1 MKKLLLKTILLLFAL
16 VAGGTTSWA
25 QTTTTYTFTS
35 KSWAATSGGSAAN
48 WTSGKDGAGFSNN
61 GIQVT
66 TAATGANGT
75 SPISFTNVTK
85 IVATYNTN
93 KSDGK
98 GTIEAK
104 IGDNNKVTKDWKY
117 ASGSGDG
124 RSAKYT
130 VQWDYATPQTGK
142 VKITCNTTTNSI
154 YLVSVAITYS
164 TDSPGYK
171 VTYDANGA
179 TSGDVPTDATSYTS
193 GATVTVLDNTGDL
206 AKSGYTFGGWNTKAD
221 GTGTDRVAGST
232 FEITANTT
240 LYAKWN
246 AKTISTLTKTGT
258 PTKTTYAAGESF
270 DPTGLTV
277 TATYTDESEEDVTSL
292 VTWTPNP
299 LTKGTTSVEGTYMG
313 KTVTVDGLTVTVA
326 PGSEERPYTVAEAID
341 AIKNS
346 GNTKGV
352 YVSGI
357 VCTEGS
363 NYYNSSKLNYW
374 ISDDGTTKNRFEIYR
389 GLGVDGAAFT
399 GTSDIQVGDIV
410 TVKGDITLYQS
421 SIYEFSEGS
430 MITYFKR
437 KNESDLA
444 VSSSTSVDLEL
455 TTANPNPTSTI
466 TWTTSSTGDVTCTT
480 SDEGVATVTNAGVIT
495 AVAAGTATITVSQVA
510 DDDYKEGSKT
520 VTVTVSENR
529 EAVAT
534 AIDLSSAK
542 TIVKGDVDD
551 LAATSTKAVGF
562 TGSVTYTYE
571 SSDPSIFSISE
582 GKYTGAGVGATTVTI
597 TAIPSGGNAASYKP
611 ASQEVVVTVNGTNSI
626 SLDPAT
632 KTVAFSVSTFDIAAT
647 VPTENYSG
655 TVSAESNNTS
665 VATVSVDGTT
675 VTVTP
680 VAVGTAT
687 ITVTAGSDTYYP
699 AAAEAECTVTFT
711 QPAGSDKAP
720 ASEVCVFEETFTG
733 CDGTGGNTGGMSGNV
748 ASTDYSNSKADNSH
762 AWTMSTAY
770 AADKCVRM
778 GTGKKLGSATTPSLA
793 LESGV
798 TYTLSFRAA
807 AWDGKNT
814 NLKVSMTNGTLSAS
828 SVTMKNAEF
837 DTFELTITN
846 ASADAKITFE
856 GNSSNDSQFFLDDVK
871 VFYTQD
877 PSANVTLNKY
887 GYATYCSVNPIDFT
901 NTTGYT
907 AWRVSEITSEGAI
920 TFKKIKDMIKGGQG
934 VVLYNKDADGM
945 NTSDVT
951 VTFADGTTEF
961 TPSENKLVGT
971 LAPTNVEAGSAY
983 GLSGNKFVVNNAPG
997 NISAGKAY
1005 IEASSIPT
1013 GVKDFTLVFEDE
1025 TTGITETRTATREEM
1040 EAIFN
1045 LAGQRM
1051 SRMHKGVNIVNGK
1064 KILVK

>member
-16 VAGGTTSWA
+16 VAGGTSSWA
-25 QTTTTYTFTS
+25 QSVSTLTFTS
-35 KSWAATSGGSAAN
+35 TCGGSGTADDGVSWTVASDGKESSFDNSRGIHYGTNSATVKYITLTTSGISGTITKIVVNASTASKVTATVGVTVGGSAFGGSAQSL
-48 WTSGKDGAGFSNN
+48 TSDATDYEFTGSSKGE
-61 GIQVT
+61 IVVT
-66 TAATGANGT
+66 
-75 SPISFTNVTK
+75 VTK
-85 IVATYNTN
+85 PSQATKALYV
-93 KSDGK
+93 KSVV
-98 GTIEAK
+98 
-104 IGDNNKVTKDWKY
+104 VTY
-117 ASGSGDG
+117 SSGS
-124 RSAKYT
+124 S
-130 VQWDYATPQTGK
+130 
-142 VKITCNTTTNSI
+142 
-154 YLVSVAITYS
+154 
-164 TDSPGYK
+164 GYK

-179 TSGDVPTDATSYTS
+179 TSGNVPTDAKSYTS
-193 GATVTVLDNTGDL
+193 GAVVTVLGNTGNL
-206 AKSGYTFGGWNTKAD
+206 AKSGYTFDGWNTQDD

-292 VTWTPNP
+292 VAWTPNP

-346 GNTKGV
+346 GKTEGV
-352 YVSGI
+352 YVKGI
-357 VCTEGS
+357 VCEGG
-363 NYYNSSKLNYW
+363 SSLSSGAMNYW
-374 ISDDGTTKNRFEIYR
+374 ISDDGTTTNRFEIYR

-410 TVKGDITLYQS
+410 TVKGDITLYKS

-611 ASQEVVVTVNGTNSI
+611 ASQVVAVTVNGTNSI

-733 CDGTGGNTGGMSGNV
+733 CDGTGGNTGGMGGNV
-748 ASTDYSNSKADNSH
+748 AKTEYSNSKADNSH
-762 AWTMSTAY
+762 EWTMSKAY

-778 GTGKKLGSATTPSLA
+778 GTSSSLGSATTPSLA

-807 AWDGKNT
+807 AWSGKNT

-828 SVTMKNAEF
+828 SVTMKDAEF

-846 ASADAKITFE
+846 ASADAQITFE
-856 GNSSNDSQFFLDDVK
+856 GNSSSNSQFFLDDVK

-920 TFKKIKDMIKGGQG
+920 TFKKIADKIKGGQG
-934 VVLYNKDADGM
+934 VVLYNKDADGV

-961 TPSENKLVGT
+961 SASDNKLVGT
-971 LAPTNVEAGSAY
+971 LAPTYVEDGTAY

-1005 IEASSIPT
+1005 IEALSIPT
-1013 GVKDFTLVFEDE
+1013 GVKHFTLVFEDE
-1025 TTGITETRTATREEM
+1025 TTGITETRTATREEV